1 MAKKLLGLCTCPE
14 CHFDGA
20 EVKETKAALAYRWC
34 PECLAQYF
42 PRQKAASDRLISK
55 CHTVPEAEESQEPEK
70 TPEPAPAPAKAPVLT
85 VVPKPEPKPIK
96 VAKVGPFDF
105 LLNKGAQ
112 IEANKHQ

>member
-20 EVKETKAALAYRWC
+20 EVKTTKANLAYRWC

-42 PRQKAASDRLISK
+42 PRQKAASDRLISQ
-55 CHTVPEAEESQEPEK
+55 CHTVPEAEASSEPEK
-70 TPEPAPAPAKAPVLT
+70 APVPAAVPAKAPVLT
-85 VVPKPEPKPIK
+85 VVPKQEPKPIK

-105 LLNKGAQ
+105 LLNKGKKEGAP
-112 IEANKHQ
+112 A

>member
-20 EVKETKAALAYRWC
+20 EVKTTKANLAYRWC

-42 PRQKAASDRLISK
+42 PRQKAASDRLISQ

-85 VVPKPEPKPIK
+85 VVPKQEPKPVK
-96 VAKVGPFDF
+96 VVKSGPFDF
-105 LLNKGAQ
+105 LLNKGQKEGAP
-112 IEANKHQ
+112 A